1 MENLPANTMKKT
13 VLLYLS
19 GSLLAILV
27 FVFVIELAT
36 RSVSFVS
43 GNGFTL
49 ALHELDPLDQE
60 IRDIYIWH
68 PFAGFI
74 FRKNVV
80 VEGSHPSSK
89 KKARIFIGADGFM
102 TGTAGITLDKKP
114 DEIRIAVIGAST
126 SVNMNLTFEENL
138 PGVIAARVAR
148 KFPHKAV
155 TLLNA
160 AVPGFDTAQSIGN
173 LATRVMHYKP
183 DVVII
188 YHAYNDLKAVQPKK
202 LFAPDYTHIHTKPY
216 GQIEAPPAYIRLLN
230 KSMAYVRV
238 RNKFRESKQSKGIGM
253 LKDYESRL
261 SAVPSIA
268 EEVFEHN
275 IRSLVAIARSG
286 GAIPI
291 LSSFATLHDLRK
303 DYNIKKNVKALSNKQ
318 KIELVNLGLFITGL
332 KLEGIQ
338 QGLLRYNAVLKRLA
352 STLNTGWVDNASLVP
367 HEDKYFIDRVHFSE
381 QGAIKMAEN
390 YYPEVIKA
398 LGQ

>member
-1 MENLPANTMKKT
+1 MKKT
-13 VLLYLS
+13 IMLYLF

-27 FVFVIELAT
+27 FVFVIELVT
-36 RSVSFVS
+36 RSVSYVS

-60 IRDIYIWH
+60 IRDIYVWH
-68 PFAGFI
+68 PFTGFI
-74 FRKNVV
+74 YRKNTVF
-80 VEGSHPSSK
+80 EGSHPNSK

-102 TGTAGITLDKKP
+102 TGGPGLEIDKKP
-114 DEIRIAVIGAST
+114 NEIRIAVIGAST
-126 SVNMNLTFEENL
+126 SANVNLTFEENW

-148 KFPHKAV
+148 KFPHKTV
-155 TLLNA
+155 TVLNA

-173 LATRVMHYKP
+173 LATRVIHYKP
-183 DVVII
+183 DVVLI
-188 YHAYNDLKAVQPKK
+188 YHAYNDLKAVRPQNN
-202 LFAPDYTHIHTKPY
+202 FAPDYTHIHTQPY
-216 GQIEAPPAYIRLLN
+216 GQIETPPVYIRLLN

-238 RNKFRESKQSKGIGM
+238 RNKYRESKQSKGIGM
-253 LKDYESRL
+253 LKNYESRL
-261 SAVPSIA
+261 STVPSIA

-291 LSSFATLHDLRK
+291 LSSFATLHDLHK
-303 DYNIKKNVKALSNKQ
+303 DYNIEKNVMALSSKQ
-318 KIELVNLGLFITGL
+318 KIELVSLAAFIRGL

-352 STLNTGWVDNASLVP
+352 STLKTGWVDNASLVP
-367 HEDKYFIDRVHFSE
+367 HEDKYFVDRVHFSE

-398 LGQ
+398 LAQ